1 MAPALDRSSAD
12 LTAERERRVIDRRA
26 SDAPLGEHTT
36 SRWPQVGLPDYVA
49 AASRVLVATVLVA
62 LYVFGGLTGGRPT
75 SVLLTVGLAVFV
87 IAAAFGAVAL
97 LVLRLPPRRVLRI
110 LFVPDILCS
119 VLLIAATGM
128 YQDPLY
134 PWMIGLAMIYG
145 AGLALRESALFII
158 LVALAYAGG
167 HVLSVGG
174 PNRVDSYV
182 LLAFKALAIVV
193 TAFMVGDVSRRQAQ
207 REMRLRQSQRHYHE
221 LNDRLSRRLSE
232 LRAISE
238 ITEIIHSTLDFEQ
251 VGGLVLEIVSKVIDL
266 PASALFVIDKRR
278 DETLYNASFGI
289 TPEVRR
295 RTADSYAPRAQS
307 EGEDTFACTTV
318 LERGNLMVVFCASGE
333 RLEHLVAEDRLLLTA
348 VANDLTIAVENSEL
362 YKLTKRMAITD
373 ELTGL
378 NNYRFMLQRLDDE
391 IERARRFGRTLSLLM
406 LDADDFKLFN
416 DTHGHVAGDV
426 ALSELSQVMQSA
438 VRDIDVVCRYGGE
451 EFAVLLPET
460 DSDGAFVAAEKMRE
474 AIASHAFP
482 DADGHKNQR
491 VTVSIGFSTFPNP
504 AIDREAL
511 LRQADDALY
520 AAKRT
525 GRNRV
530 RAPAGPA
537 EAEHEKSRA
546 ERRKAGEVE

>member
-1 MAPALDRSSAD
+1 M
-12 LTAERERRVIDRRA
+12 TDRRA
-26 SDAPLGEHTT
+26 SDGLPDEHPP
-36 SRWPQVGLPDYVA
+36 SRWPQVGLPDYMA
-49 AASRVLVATVLVA
+49 AASRIVVATILVG
-62 LYVFGGLTGGRPT
+62 LYVFGGLRSTPSSQLPLVAGLVIF
-75 SVLLTVGLAVFV
+75 VLAG
-87 IAAAFGAVAL
+87 AFGAIAL
-97 LVLRLPPRRVLRI
+97 LVIRMSPRRVLRVM
-110 LFVPDILCS
+110 LVPDLVCS
-119 VLLIAATGM
+119 ALLIAATGM

-145 AGLALRESALFII
+145 AGLALRESVSFTA
-158 LVALAYAGG
+158 LVAIAYALG
-167 HVLSVGG
+167 HVFSFGASNTADG
-174 PNRVDSYV
+174 YV
-182 LLAFKALAIVV
+182 LIAFKAFAIVV
-193 TAFMVGDVSRRQAQ
+193 TALMVGDVSRRQAQ

-251 VGGLVLEIVSKVIDL
+251 VGNLVLEIVSKVVDL
-266 PASALFVIDKRR
+266 PSSALFVIDRRR
-278 DETLYNASFGI
+278 DETLYSASFGI

-295 RTADSYAPRAQS
+295 RTMDSYEPRMQTQ
-307 EGEDTFACTTV
+307 GEDTFACTTV

-416 DTHGHVAGDV
+416 DTHGHVAGDA
-426 ALSELSQVMQSA
+426 ALSELAHVMQSA

-460 DSDGAFVAAEKMRE
+460 DSDGAFVAAEKVRE
-474 AIASHAFP
+474 AIASHDFP
-482 DADGHKNQR
+482 DADGRKNQR
-491 VTVSIGFSTFPNP
+491 ITVSIGFSTFPHP
-504 AIDREAL
+504 AVDREAL

-530 RAPAGPA
+530 RATAGAA
-537 EAEHEKSRA
+537 EAEHETTRA
-546 ERRKAGEVE
+546 ERRKAGEVG